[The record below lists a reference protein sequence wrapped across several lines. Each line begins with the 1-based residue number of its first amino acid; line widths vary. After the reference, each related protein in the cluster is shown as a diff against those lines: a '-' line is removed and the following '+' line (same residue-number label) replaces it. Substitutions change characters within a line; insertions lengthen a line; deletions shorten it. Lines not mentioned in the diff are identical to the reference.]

1 MRYKIKEKYL
11 VKLKNYLNE
20 LVSNSNNRARNN
32 IQKRQQ

>member
-20 LVSNSNNRARNN
+20 MVSNNNDKQRNKLYN
-32 IQKRQQ
+32 KER